1 MSKVKKVLV
10 VNNHPNFT
18 SLRTQMII
26 DKLKEVG
33 YDVACESTESEA
45 YKGMDFDFVVV
56 DELSEEKEYELS
68 SRN

>member
-18 SLRTQMII
+18 SNHTQMIV
-26 DKLKEVG
+26 DSLEKAG
-33 YDVACESTESEA
+33 YGVVCESTESEA
-45 YKGMDFDFVVV
+45 YKGMEFDFVVF
-56 DELSEEKEYELS
+56 DELSEEKGYELS